1 LSSAVAINAKIAAN
15 ESHSAGMA
23 RLPVMPINA
32 VTIAG
37 VKPPKIAV
45 ARLKASEYP
54 VARTLAGMISVRNG
68 TIAPLELAKMMENQ
82 SSTKSSFGTVG
93 EATSQR

>member
-1 LSSAVAINAKIAAN
+1 
-15 ESHSAGMA
+15 MA
-23 RLPVMPINA
+23 RLPVILINA

-45 ARLKASEYP
+45 ARLKTSEYP

-68 TIAPLELAKMMENQ
+68 TIAPLELAKIMENQ
-82 SSTKSSFGTVG
+82 SSTRRSFGIEG
-93 EATSQR
+93 AATSHR